1 MGHVS
6 WLWCFDLRRQLKWL
20 LKRIVPIGR
29 FMAVHWRQPAWSS
42 RAISLLGR

>member
-1 MGHVS
+1 MERVACR
-6 WLWCFDLRRQLKWL
+6 WCLDLMLRFTSL
-20 LKRIVPIGR
+20 LKRLVPMGR